1 MAVIP
6 TRLGVTQKLT
16 VTVEIYIAIF
26 FVEFSDKNWV
36 FNDIKYDKNMSEFD
50 DISLPFILYLIH
62 TISSSW

>member
-16 VTVEIYIAIF
+16 VTVEIYITIF

-36 FNDIKYDKNMSEFD
+36 FNDIKSDKNMSEFD